1 MERSKIILDLVQN
14 NSSLSDSLFRLK
26 LLLSSFDDE
35 EIMSWVNNEIVGYY
49 DDSKIPKYRQ
59 IRGTIKCDI
68 LHGYQYYYDQYLPI
82 SFSDLDAL
90 NIITM
95 TCKESVAAIETMIKK
110 DEGEYA
116 SIIQSAAYPY
126 LQKYVNGYIQN
137 AKLIFSLHDFSGIY
151 SSIKNKILDILL
163 LLEKNGVNLDSYDFN
178 LDKEQKKN
186 IIPVIIQIVYKDN
199 SIRIG
204 SKNKISNS
212 DIIVAEHITKSNNN
226 KTF

>member
-1 MERSKIILDLVQN
+1 MWQ
-14 NSSLSDSLFRLK
+14 
-26 LLLSSFDDE
+26 
-35 EIMSWVNNEIVGYY
+35 
-49 DDSKIPKYRQ
+49 
-59 IRGTIKCDI
+59 
-68 LHGYQYYYDQYLPI
+68 
-82 SFSDLDAL
+82 
-90 NIITM
+90 
-95 TCKESVAAIETMIKK
+95 
-110 DEGEYA
+110 
-116 SIIQSAAYPY
+116 
-126 LQKYVNGYIQN
+126 
-137 AKLIFSLHDFSGIY
+137 
-151 SSIKNKILDILL
+151 SIKNKILDILL